1 MGHSSRN
8 EQKMTRKR
16 TPRTPEQRHREYR
29 LWKARETPERRTI
42 RLAKQRERN
51 ALRARTETSIER
63 LKRNERNREYQRA
76 RTANKVERRKA
87 DRQCLKPYAART
99 RDRIMANYAA
109 RGLAISQRMLDE
121 LNGKRDPHTPPLF
134 RRV

>member
-1 MGHSSRN
+1 
-8 EQKMTRKR
+8 MTRKR
-16 TPRTPEQRHREYR
+16 TPRTPEQRQREYR
-29 LWKARETPERRTI
+29 LWKAKETPERRTI